1 LVITLAVAFQS
12 KFLADG
18 VLALRLVEGK
28 DGFRGKVLIHPH
40 IVFEKLVAR
49 GAGEDEE
56 VVAVFEEEL
65 VGEHRA
71 GIGRLVV
78 HADGSNRP
86 RLRVVASVGKCA
98 LVGIIR
104 RKRIGRREMRR
115 ETPLESQPSAY
126 NILFVGLFAG
136 IFIGEIAVC
145 VVVIDAG
152 READLLAQ
160 QSVVRGLGF
169 DLPVVSR
176 R

>member
-1 LVITLAVAFQS
+1 
-12 KFLADG
+12 
-18 VLALRLVEGK
+18 
-28 DGFRGKVLIHPH
+28 
-40 IVFEKLVAR
+40 
-49 GAGEDEE
+49 
-56 VVAVFEEEL
+56 
-65 VGEHRA
+65 
-71 GIGRLVV
+71 
-78 HADGSNRP
+78 
-86 RLRVVASVGKCA
+86 
-98 LVGIIR
+98 
-104 RKRIGRREMRR
+104 MRR